1 MITREDAKK
10 LLPIIKAYSEGK
22 KIEYFNG
29 LKWEEREELRFSA
42 NPDQYRIKPEPKYR
56 PFKNSQECWEEMQ
69 KHQPFGW
76 IIMKSTQLH
85 CIISLDVD
93 TDFDYRLKNYLF
105 ADGTPYGIK
114 EEE

>member
-10 LLPIIKAYSEGK
+10 LLPIMKAFSEGK
-22 KIEYFNG
+22 QIQHFNID
-29 LKWEEREELRFSA
+29 KWEDTDFMPFTDHPSY
-42 NPDQYRIKPEPKYR
+42 YRIKPEPKYR

>member
-10 LLPIIKAYSEGK
+10 LLPIMKAFSEGK
-22 KIEYFNG
+22 QIQHFNID
-29 LKWEEREELRFSA
+29 KWEDTDFMPFTDHPSY
-42 NPDQYRIKPEPKYR
+42 YRIKPEPKYR

-105 ADGTPYGIK
+105 ADGDALWY
-114 EEE
+114 

>member
-1 MITREDAKK
+1 
-10 LLPIIKAYSEGK
+10 
-22 KIEYFNG
+22 
-29 LKWEEREELRFSA
+29 
-42 NPDQYRIKPEPKYR
+42 
-56 PFKNSQECWEEMQ
+56 MQ

-105 ADGTPYGIK
+105 ADGTPYGVK